1 MKNKLNK
8 SFFSLALI
16 AGIFTSSSAMSS
28 IYMGTSYSLMDLSGK
43 NQYSASSLNLRVGK
57 DWDDNFSAEARLGF
71 GLDDDNGVEQ
81 DITYGGYVKYGA
93 QASETF
99 VPYLIL
105 GFTKVK
111 GLATDSSTGFGAD
124 YKVSDYSTFSIE
136 YMNHIEKNGINVS
149 SFSLGLKTNF

>member
-16 AGIFTSSSAMSS
+16 AGIFASSSALSN
-28 IYMGTSYSLMDLSGK
+28 IYMGANYALMDLSGK
-43 NQYSASSLNLRVGK
+43 NQYSASALNLRLGK
-57 DWDDNFSAEARLGF
+57 DWDDNFSAEFRLGF

-81 DITYGGYVKYGA
+81 DITVGAYMKYGA

-99 VPYLIL
+99 VPYLIY

-111 GLATDSSTGFGAD
+111 GLATDSSSGFGAD
-124 YKVSDYSTFSIE
+124 YKVSDYSTLSLE

-149 SFSLGLKTNF
+149 AFSIGLKTSF